1 MYQMGEVI
9 CVRKTKML
17 AMLFVMGAT
26 LLIAPLKMLADAA
39 PGDIIVTLGQN
50 LSEEQKKAL
59 LEEMD
64 APADVETV
72 TVTNEEEHKYLGQY
86 ISKAQIGTRAISSSK
101 ITIGD
106 KDQGLSVE
114 TNNINWV
121 TEEMYMNA
129 LTTAGVTDAE
139 IYVTAPFEVSGT
151 AALTGILKA
160 YETTAQ
166 IEIPE
171 PQKQVANEE
180 MVKTAQLGERIG
192 VKEATELMT
201 RVKEEIAKNPVQSED
216 ELRALIEKVAKDM
229 GIELTPDELNGLIAL
244 FNRMKDLDIDW
255 NQVQSDLQNISDNL
269 GDFLNKEETQSVIK
283 EIIDFIIALIE
294 AVKSLFK

>member
-1 MYQMGEVI
+1 MKKAKIFALLSIV
-9 CVRKTKML
+9 
-17 AMLFVMGAT
+17 AAALF
-26 LLIAPLKMLADAA
+26 IAPLKMFADAA

-50 LSEEQKKAL
+50 LTDEQKNSL
-59 LEEMD
+59 LKEMD
-64 APADVETV
+64 VPADVQTV
-72 TVTNEEEHKYLGQY
+72 TVTNEEEHKYLGDY
-86 ISKAQIGTRAISSSK
+86 ISKAQIGSKAISSSK
-101 ITIGD
+101 ITVGE

-171 PQKQVANEE
+171 AQKQVANEE
-180 MVKTAQLGERIG
+180 MVKTAELGERIG
-192 VKEATELMT
+192 AKEATELMT

-216 ELRALIEKVAKDM
+216 DLRALIKKVAKDM
-229 GIELTPDELNGLIAL
+229 GIELTQEELNGLIAL
-244 FNRMKDLDIDW
+244 FNKMKDLNIDW
-255 NQVQSDLQNISDNL
+255 DQVQSDLKNISENL
-269 GDFLNKEETQSVIK
+269 GDFLNKEETQS
-283 EIIDFIIALIE
+283 FIQKILEFLSALIE
-294 AVKSLFK
+294 AIKSLFK

>member
-1 MYQMGEVI
+1 MKKAKI
-9 CVRKTKML
+9 FAL
-17 AMLFVMGAT
+17 LSIIAAALF
-26 LLIAPLKMLADAA
+26 IAPIKMFADAA
-39 PGDIIVTLGQN
+39 PGDVIVTLGQN
-50 LSEEQKKAL
+50 LTEEQKNSL
-59 LEEMD
+59 LKEMD
-64 APADVETV
+64 VPADVQSV
-72 TVTNEEEHKYLGQY
+72 TVTNDEEHKYLGDY
-86 ISKAQIGTRAISSSK
+86 ISKAQIGSKAISSSK
-101 ITIGD
+101 ITVGK

-171 PQKQVANEE
+171 AQKQVANEE
-180 MVKTAQLGERIG
+180 MVKTAELGERIG
-192 VKEATELMT
+192 AKEATELMT

-216 ELRALIEKVAKDM
+216 DLRALIEKVAKDM
-229 GIELTPDELNGLIAL
+229 GIELTQEELNGLIAL
-244 FNRMKDLDIDW
+244 FNRMKDLNIDW
-255 NQVQSDLQNISDNL
+255 DQVQSDLKNISENL
-269 GDFLNKEETQSVIK
+269 GDFLNKEETQS
-283 EIIDFIIALIE
+283 FIQKILEFLSALIE
-294 AVKSLFK
+294 AIKSLFK

>member
-1 MYQMGEVI
+1 MKKAKVMALLSI
-9 CVRKTKML
+9 M
-17 AMLFVMGAT
+17 AAALF
-26 LLIAPLKMLADAA
+26 IAPLKMLADAA
-39 PGDIIVTLGQN
+39 PGDVIVTLGQN
-50 LSEEQKKAL
+50 LTEEQKNSLVK
-59 LEEMD
+59 EMD
-64 APADVETV
+64 VKEDVQTV
-72 TVTNEEEHKYLGQY
+72 TVTNEEEHKYLGNY
-86 ISKAQIGTRAISSSK
+86 ISKAQIGSKAISSSK
-101 ITIGD
+101 ITIGE

-171 PQKQVANEE
+171 AQKQVANEE
-180 MVKTAQLGERIG
+180 MVKTAKLGERIG

-201 RVKEEIAKNPVQSED
+201 RVKEEIAKNPVQSEED
-216 ELRALIEKVAKDM
+216 LRALIEKVAKDM
-229 GIELTPDELNGLIAL
+229 GIDLTQEELNGLISL
-244 FNRMKDLDIDW
+244 FNKMKDLNIDW
-255 NQVQSDLQNISDNL
+255 NQVQSDLKNISENL
-269 GDFLNKEETQSVIK
+269 GDFLNKEETQSFIQQVIALLV
-283 EIIDFIIALIE
+283 ALIE
-294 AVKSLFK
+294 AIKSIFK

>member
-1 MYQMGEVI
+1 MKKAKIFALLSIM
-9 CVRKTKML
+9 
-17 AMLFVMGAT
+17 AAALF
-26 LLIAPLKMLADAA
+26 IAPLKMFADAA
-39 PGDIIVTLGQN
+39 PGDVIVTLGQN
-50 LSEEQKKAL
+50 LTDEQKNSL
-59 LEEMD
+59 LKEMD
-64 APADVETV
+64 VPADVQTV
-72 TVTNEEEHKYLGQY
+72 TVTNEEEHKYLGNY
-86 ISKAQIGTRAISSSK
+86 ISKAQIGSKAISSSK
-101 ITIGD
+101 ITVGE

-171 PQKQVANEE
+171 AQKQVANEE
-180 MVKTAQLGERIG
+180 MVKTAELGERIG
-192 VKEATELMT
+192 AKEATELMT

-216 ELRALIEKVAKDM
+216 DLRALIEKVAKDM
-229 GIELTPDELNGLIAL
+229 GIELTQEELNGLIAL
-244 FNRMKDLDIDW
+244 FNKMKDLNIDW
-255 NQVQSDLQNISDNL
+255 DQVQSDLKNISENL
-269 GDFLNKEETQSVIK
+269 GDFLNKEETQS
-283 EIIDFIIALIE
+283 FIQKILEFLSALIE
-294 AVKSLFK
+294 AIKSLFK

>member
-1 MYQMGEVI
+1 MKKAKIFALLSIV
-9 CVRKTKML
+9 
-17 AMLFVMGAT
+17 AAALF
-26 LLIAPLKMLADAA
+26 IAPLKMFADAA

-50 LSEEQKKAL
+50 LTDEQKNSL
-59 LEEMD
+59 LKEMD
-64 APADVETV
+64 VPADVQTV
-72 TVTNEEEHKYLGQY
+72 TVTNEEEHKYLGDY
-86 ISKAQIGTRAISSSK
+86 ISKAQIGSKAISSSK
-101 ITIGD
+101 ITVGE

-171 PQKQVANEE
+171 AQKQVANEE
-180 MVKTAQLGERIG
+180 MVKTAELGERIG
-192 VKEATELMT
+192 AKEATELMT

-216 ELRALIEKVAKDM
+216 DLRALIEKVAKDM
-229 GIELTPDELNGLIAL
+229 GIELTQEELNGLIAL
-244 FNRMKDLDIDW
+244 FNKMKDLNIDW
-255 NQVQSDLQNISDNL
+255 DQVQSDLKNISENL
-269 GDFLNKEETQSVIK
+269 GDFLNKEETQS
-283 EIIDFIIALIE
+283 FIQKILEFLSALIE
-294 AVKSLFK
+294 AIKSLFK

>member
-1 MYQMGEVI
+1 MKKAKIFALLSIM
-9 CVRKTKML
+9 
-17 AMLFVMGAT
+17 AAA
-26 LLIAPLKMLADAA
+26 LLIAPLKMFADAA
-39 PGDIIVTLGQN
+39 PGDVIVTLGQN
-50 LSEEQKKAL
+50 LTDEQKNSL
-59 LEEMD
+59 LKEMD
-64 APADVETV
+64 VPADVQTV
-72 TVTNEEEHKYLGQY
+72 TVTNEEEHKYLGDY
-86 ISKAQIGTRAISSSK
+86 ISKAQIGSKAISSSK
-101 ITIGD
+101 ITVGE

-171 PQKQVANEE
+171 AQKQVANEE
-180 MVKTAQLGERIG
+180 MVKTAELGERIG
-192 VKEATELMT
+192 AKEATELMT

-216 ELRALIEKVAKDM
+216 DLRALIEKVAKDM
-229 GIELTPDELNGLIAL
+229 GIELTEEELNGLIAL
-244 FNRMKDLDIDW
+244 FNKMKDLNIDW
-255 NQVQSDLQNISDNL
+255 DQLQSDLKNISENL
-269 GDFLNKEETQSVIK
+269 GDFLNKEETQS
-283 EIIDFIIALIE
+283 FIQKILEFLSALIE
-294 AVKSLFK
+294 AIKSLFK

>member
-1 MYQMGEVI
+1 MKKAKVI
-9 CVRKTKML
+9 ALLSVM
-17 AMLFVMGAT
+17 AAALF
-26 LLIAPLKMLADAA
+26 IAPLKMLADAA
-39 PGDIIVTLGQN
+39 PGDVIVTLGQN
-50 LSEEQKKAL
+50 LTEEQKSTL
-59 LEEMD
+59 LKEMD
-64 APADVETV
+64 VSSDVETV

-86 ISKAQIGTRAISSSK
+86 ISKAQIGSKAISSTK

-171 PQKQVANEE
+171 AQKQVANEE
-180 MVKTAQLGERIG
+180 MVKTAELGERIG
-192 VKEATELMT
+192 TKEATELMT
-201 RVKEEIAKNPVQSED
+201 RVKEEIAKNPVQSEED
-216 ELRALIEKVAKDM
+216 LRALIEKVAKDM
-229 GIELTPDELNGLIAL
+229 GIELTQEELNGLIAL
-244 FNRMKDLDIDW
+244 FNKMKDLNIDW
-255 NQVQSDLQNISDNL
+255 DQVQSDLKNISENL
-269 GDFLNKEETQSVIK
+269 GDFLNKEETQSFIQR
-283 EIIDFIIALIE
+283 IIDFLIAIIE
-294 AVKSLFK
+294 AIKSLFK

>member
-1 MYQMGEVI
+1 MKKAKV
-9 CVRKTKML
+9 L
-17 AMLFVMGAT
+17 ALLFVMAAA
-26 LLIAPLKMLADAA
+26 LFIAPLKMFADAA
-39 PGDIIVTLGQN
+39 PGDVIVTLGQN
-50 LSEEQKKAL
+50 LTEEQKNSL
-59 LEEMD
+59 LKEMD
-64 APADVETV
+64 VSADVETV
-72 TVTNEEEHKYLGQY
+72 TVTNEEEHQYLGEY
-86 ISKAQIGTRAISSSK
+86 ISKAQIGSKAISSSK
-101 ITIGD
+101 ITIGK

-171 PQKQVANEE
+171 AQKQVANEE
-180 MVKTAQLGERIG
+180 MVKTAKLGERIG
-192 VKEATELMT
+192 TEEATELMT

-216 ELRALIEKVAKDM
+216 DLRALIERVAKDM
-229 GIELTPDELNGLIAL
+229 GIELTQDELNGLLSL
-244 FNRMKDLDIDW
+244 FNRMKELNIDW
-255 NQVQSDLQNISDNL
+255 DQVQSDLKNISENL
-269 GDFLNKEETQSVIK
+269 GDFLNKEETQSFIQK
-283 EIIDFIIALIE
+283 IIDFLIALID

>member
-1 MYQMGEVI
+1 M
-9 CVRKTKML
+9 
-17 AMLFVMGAT
+17 AAALF
-26 LLIAPLKMLADAA
+26 IAPLKMFADAA

-50 LSEEQKKAL
+50 LTEEQKNTVLK
-59 LEEMD
+59 EMD
-64 APADVETV
+64 VPADVQTV
-72 TVTNEEEHKYLGQY
+72 TVTNEEEHKYLGDY
-86 ISKAQIGTRAISSSK
+86 ISKAQIGSKAISSSK
-101 ITIGD
+101 ITIGE

-171 PQKQVANEE
+171 AQKQVANEE
-180 MVKTAQLGERIG
+180 MVKTAELGERIG
-192 VKEATELMT
+192 TKEATELMT
-201 RVKEEIAKNPVQSED
+201 RVKEEIAKNPVQSEED
-216 ELRALIEKVAKDM
+216 LRALIEKVAKDM
-229 GIELTPDELNGLIAL
+229 GIKLTQEELNGLIAL
-244 FNRMKDLDIDW
+244 FNKMKDLNIDW
-255 NQVQSDLQNISDNL
+255 DQLQSDLKNISENL
-269 GDFLNKEETQSVIK
+269 GDFLNKEETQS
-283 EIIDFIIALIE
+283 FIQKILEFLSAIIE
-294 AVKSLFK
+294 AIKSLFK

>member
-1 MYQMGEVI
+1 MKKAKVI
-9 CVRKTKML
+9 
-17 AMLFVMGAT
+17 T
-26 LLIAPLKMLADAA
+26 LLSIMAAALFIAPLKMFADAA
-39 PGDIIVTLGQN
+39 PGDVIITLGEN
-50 LSEEQKKAL
+50 LTEEQKNSL
-59 LEEMD
+59 LKEMD
-64 APADVETV
+64 AAADVQTV
-72 TVTNEEEHKYLGQY
+72 TVTNEEEHQYLGDY
-86 ISKAQIGTRAISSSK
+86 ISKAQIGSKAISSSK
-101 ITIGD
+101 ITIGE

-171 PQKQVANEE
+171 AQKQVANEE
-180 MVKTAQLGERIG
+180 MVKTAELGERIG
-192 VKEATELMT
+192 TKEATELMT

-216 ELRALIEKVAKDM
+216 DLRALIEKVANDM
-229 GIELTPDELNGLIAL
+229 GIELTQEELNGLIAL
-244 FNRMKDLDIDW
+244 FNKMKDLNIDW
-255 NQVQSDLQNISDNL
+255 DQVQSDLKNISENL
-269 GDFLNKEETQSVIK
+269 GDFLNDEKTQSFLQKLLEFLQAI
-283 EIIDFIIALIE
+283 IE
-294 AVKSLFK
+294 AIKSLFK

>member
-1 MYQMGEVI
+1 MKKAKI
-9 CVRKTKML
+9 FAL
-17 AMLFVMGAT
+17 LSIIAAALF
-26 LLIAPLKMLADAA
+26 IAPLKMFADAA

-50 LSEEQKKAL
+50 LTDEQKNSL
-59 LEEMD
+59 LKEMD
-64 APADVETV
+64 VPADVQTV
-72 TVTNEEEHKYLGQY
+72 TVTNEEEHKYLGDY
-86 ISKAQIGTRAISSSK
+86 ISKAQIGSKAISSSK
-101 ITIGD
+101 ITVGE
-106 KDQGLSVE
+106 KDQGLTVE

-171 PQKQVANEE
+171 AQKQVANEE
-180 MVKTAQLGERIG
+180 MVKTAELGERIG
-192 VKEATELMT
+192 AKEATELMT

-216 ELRALIEKVAKDM
+216 DLRALIEKVAKDM
-229 GIELTPDELNGLIAL
+229 GIELTQEELNGLIAL
-244 FNRMKDLDIDW
+244 FNKMKDLNIDW
-255 NQVQSDLQNISDNL
+255 DQVQSDLKNISENL
-269 GDFLNKEETQSVIK
+269 GDFLNKEETQS
-283 EIIDFIIALIE
+283 FIQKILEFLSALIE
-294 AVKSLFK
+294 AIKSLFK

>member
-1 MYQMGEVI
+1 MKKAKIFALLSIM
-9 CVRKTKML
+9 
-17 AMLFVMGAT
+17 AAALF
-26 LLIAPLKMLADAA
+26 IAPLKMFADAA

-50 LSEEQKKAL
+50 LTEEQKNTVLK
-59 LEEMD
+59 EMD
-64 APADVETV
+64 VPADVQTV
-72 TVTNEEEHKYLGQY
+72 TVTNEEEHKYLGDY
-86 ISKAQIGTRAISSSK
+86 ISKAQIGSKAISSSK
-101 ITIGD
+101 ITIGE

-171 PQKQVANEE
+171 AQKQVANEE
-180 MVKTAQLGERIG
+180 MVKTAELGERIG
-192 VKEATELMT
+192 TKEATELMT
-201 RVKEEIAKNPVQSED
+201 RVKEEIAKNPVQSEED
-216 ELRALIEKVAKDM
+216 LRALIEKVAKDM
-229 GIELTPDELNGLIAL
+229 GIKLTQEELNGLIAL
-244 FNRMKDLDIDW
+244 FNKMKDLNIDW
-255 NQVQSDLQNISDNL
+255 DQLQSDLKNISENL
-269 GDFLNKEETQSVIK
+269 GDFLNKEETQS
-283 EIIDFIIALIE
+283 FIQKILEFLSAIIE
-294 AVKSLFK
+294 AIKSLFK

>member
-1 MYQMGEVI
+1 MKKAKVI
-9 CVRKTKML
+9 ALLSVM
-17 AMLFVMGAT
+17 AAALF
-26 LLIAPLKMLADAA
+26 IAPLKMLADAA
-39 PGDIIVTLGQN
+39 PGDVIVTLGQN
-50 LSEEQKKAL
+50 LTEEQKSTL
-59 LEEMD
+59 LKEMD
-64 APADVETV
+64 VSADVETV

-86 ISKAQIGTRAISSSK
+86 ISKAQIGSKAISSTK

-129 LTTAGVTDAE
+129 LTTAGVTDAD

-171 PQKQVANEE
+171 AQKQVANEE
-180 MVKTAQLGERIG
+180 MVKTAELGERIG
-192 VKEATELMT
+192 TKEATELMT
-201 RVKEEIAKNPVQSED
+201 RVKEEIAKNPVQSEED
-216 ELRALIEKVAKDM
+216 LRALIEKVAKDM
-229 GIELTPDELNGLIAL
+229 GIELTQEELNGLLAL
-244 FNRMKDLDIDW
+244 FNKMKDLNIDW
-255 NQVQSDLQNISDNL
+255 DQVQSDLKNISENL
-269 GDFLNKEETQSVIK
+269 GDFLNKEETQSFIQR
-283 EIIDFIIALIE
+283 IIDFLIAIIE
-294 AVKSLFK
+294 AIKSLFK

>member
-1 MYQMGEVI
+1 MKKAKVI
-9 CVRKTKML
+9 
-17 AMLFVMGAT
+17 T
-26 LLIAPLKMLADAA
+26 LLSIMAAALFIAPLKMFADAA
-39 PGDIIVTLGQN
+39 PGDVIITLGEN
-50 LSEEQKKAL
+50 LTEEQKNSL
-59 LEEMD
+59 LKEMD
-64 APADVETV
+64 AAADVQTV
-72 TVTNEEEHKYLGQY
+72 TVTNEEEHQYLGDY
-86 ISKAQIGTRAISSSK
+86 ISKAQIGSKAISSSK
-101 ITIGD
+101 ITIGE

-171 PQKQVANEE
+171 AQKQVANEE
-180 MVKTAQLGERIG
+180 MVKTAELGERIG
-192 VKEATELMT
+192 TKEATELMT

-216 ELRALIEKVAKDM
+216 DLRALIEKVANDM
-229 GIELTPDELNGLIAL
+229 GIKLTQEELNGLIAL
-244 FNRMKDLDIDW
+244 FNKMKDLNIDW
-255 NQVQSDLQNISDNL
+255 DQVQSDLKNISENL
-269 GDFLNKEETQSVIK
+269 GDFLNDEKTQSFLQKLLEFLQAI
-283 EIIDFIIALIE
+283 IE
-294 AVKSLFK
+294 AIKSLFK